1 MPDIPTYRCRR
12 LDRKADAPTADL
24 DQAPWSETE
33 WIEDFVLVGGPEP
46 PPDRF
51 LSAAARWDDE
61 GLNVAFKSAPSLVP
75 VTKTQRDDDLF
86 NECTVEIFMA
96 AGKGFYEIEVN
107 PLNTVVDLLLSK
119 SWGQNGRGYFDW
131 SPQFATAVHIE
142 GTINDP
148 SDRDQY
154 WSVEMALP
162 WSIFAS
168 DMLDVAGGRQLPPR
182 PGDEWRCN
190 FYRYEPLR
198 TGGVETDVE
207 YSAWSPVGEIDFHRP
222 DRFGTVV
229 FAEAS
234 TQVMQLTWGTVK
246 TWPC

>member
-12 LDRKADAPTADL
+12 LDRKAAAPTADI

-61 GLNVAFKSAPSLVP
+61 GLYVAYKSAPSLVP

-107 PLNTVVDLLLSK
+107 PLGAVLDLHCPDEREEQYWRPQAQWHAEGMRWAVRGMRSPEVRADEAWMAELSVPWAAMPEVTREPFEGAESLRVNLCRCQMRPDGTGELTSWTAATKRFSELDVMGRLLL
-119 SWGQNGRGYFDW
+119 
-131 SPQFATAVHIE
+131 
-142 GTINDP
+142 
-148 SDRDQY
+148 
-154 WSVEMALP
+154 VE
-162 WSIFAS
+162 
-168 DMLDVAGGRQLPPR
+168 
-182 PGDEWRCN
+182 
-190 FYRYEPLR
+190 
-198 TGGVETDVE
+198 
-207 YSAWSPVGEIDFHRP
+207 
-222 DRFGTVV
+222 
-229 FAEAS
+229 
-234 TQVMQLTWGTVK
+234 
-246 TWPC
+246 